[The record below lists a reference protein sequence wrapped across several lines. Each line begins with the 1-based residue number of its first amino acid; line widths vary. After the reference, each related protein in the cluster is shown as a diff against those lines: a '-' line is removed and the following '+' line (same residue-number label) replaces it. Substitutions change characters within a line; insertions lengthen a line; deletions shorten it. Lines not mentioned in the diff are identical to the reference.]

1 MVPSSEPAILLSWK
15 QVRRIVPVAFSA
27 SSMFDE
33 GRSLVCLYSYEKHDI
48 LVGNLLLKHGITC
61 VLELLLIH
69 SMHWTHSSSDP
80 LNEVCIDPP
89 IASSMPSIGDLIDL
103 IGIPNLSSIHIQKSS
118 S

>member
-33 GRSLVCLYSYEKHDI
+33 GMSLVCLYSYEKHDI
-48 LVGNLLLKHGITC
+48 LVGNLLLKQGITC

-89 IASSMPSIGDLIDL
+89 IASTMPSIGDLIDL